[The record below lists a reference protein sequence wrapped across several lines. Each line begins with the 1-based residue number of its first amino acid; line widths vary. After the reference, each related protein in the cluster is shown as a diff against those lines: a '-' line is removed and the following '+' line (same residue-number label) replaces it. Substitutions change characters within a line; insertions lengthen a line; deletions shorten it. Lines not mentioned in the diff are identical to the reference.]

1 MEAGGG
7 KTPIFDRILNV
18 GGAIAGGLLVA
29 VMLIVCTK
37 VAVRYF
43 LGHGLIG
50 IDQVSGTMMVYI
62 TFFGAA
68 WVLRREEHV
77 TIDFLV
83 MQLGPDTR
91 RWLNVLVSVI
101 CAAVCLILTIFG
113 TVAVIS
119 SWQKGILIP
128 AEIEIPRAINLAVIP
143 LGASLLLIQFIRRGL
158 FYYRGG
164 DISRLK
170 AEG

>member
-18 GGAIAGGLLVA
+18 GGAVAGGLLVA
-29 VMLIVCTK
+29 VMLIVCIK
-37 VAVRYF
+37 VFFRYF
-43 LGHGLIG
+43 LREGLIG
-50 IDQVSGTMMVYI
+50 IDQVSGTLMVYI
-62 TFFGAA
+62 TFIGAA

-83 MQLGPDTR
+83 MQLSPDTR
-91 RWLNVLVSVI
+91 RWLNVIVSII
-101 CAAVCLILTIFG
+101 CAGICLVLTVFG

-143 LGASLLLIQFIRRGL
+143 LGALLLLIQFIRRTL
-158 FYYRGG
+158 FFFRGG
-164 DISRLK
+164 DVSRLK
-170 AEG
+170 AQG

>member
-1 MEAGGG
+1 MEAGGK
-7 KTPIFDRILNV
+7 KTPVFDTILNV
-18 GGAIAGGLLVA
+18 GGAVAGGLLVA

-37 VAVRYF
+37 VVFRYF
-43 LGHGLIG
+43 LHEGLIG
-50 IDQVSGTMMVYI
+50 IDQISGTLMVYI

-83 MQLGPDTR
+83 MRFSPDTR
-91 RWLNVLVSVI
+91 RRLNVLVSAI
-101 CAAVCLILTIFG
+101 CAAICLVLTVFG
-113 TVAVIS
+113 TIAVIS
-119 SWQKGILIP
+119 SWQRGILIP

-143 LGASLLLIQFIRRGL
+143 LGACLLLIQFIRRGL
-158 FYYRGG
+158 FYFRGG
-164 DISRLK
+164 DVSRLK